1 MSVPSTIY
9 RQTGNNNI
17 REFPDLIVR
26 LNRAV
31 RAVGREWSASF
42 CTEVMTT
49 MDDAVH
55 EIERLRGLISQYRA
69 ERGRVI
75 VELERFQL
83 DLLKVNAEVLKQ
95 LHEVIAAEADKFDE
109 FGVDVSQKPDARR

>member
-9 RQTGNNNI
+9 LQTGNDNI

-26 LNRAV
+26 LNRAI
-31 RAVGREWSASF
+31 RAVGSEWSASF
-42 CTEVMTT
+42 SSEVMTT
-49 MDDAVH
+49 MDDAVR
-55 EIERLRGLISQYRA
+55 EIERLRGLISQYRV
-69 ERGRVI
+69 ERGRVV

-95 LHEVIAAEADKFDE
+95 LHELITAVAGKVDE
-109 FGVDVSQKPDARR
+109 FGVDASSKPDARR